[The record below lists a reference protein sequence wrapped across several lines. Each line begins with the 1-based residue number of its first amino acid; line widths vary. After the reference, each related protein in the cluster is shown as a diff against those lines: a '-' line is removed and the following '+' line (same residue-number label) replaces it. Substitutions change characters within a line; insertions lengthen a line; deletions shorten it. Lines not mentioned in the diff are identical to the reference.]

1 MKTRELVLLFTMIF
15 VILFSLKSFSQFEQ
29 KFTFQASGGLVKPF
43 GDVGD
48 EFSSGLSLDAGA
60 QYNYNRSLAFVGLIK
75 FVTLYPQ
82 EENQN
87 YELKSIGIGIC
98 PKYRLL
104 VDKKINPFIFGG
116 LGLYFTKYSEFDSN
130 TDEWI
135 DSNFPTKLGYT
146 FGAGVDVSIT
156 DHIALFLQ
164 SGYNSTKLK
173 DEDYNVVFNSL
184 YFQVGINISFLK
196 SKSL

>member
-1 MKTRELVLLFTMIF
+1 MKTRNLVLLFTIIF
-15 VILFSLKSFSQFEQ
+15 VITFSLKSFSQFEQ
-29 KFTFQASGGLVKPF
+29 KFTIQASGGFVKPF

-98 PKYRLL
+98 PKYRFL

-184 YFQVGINISFLK
+184 YFQVGINISFFK